1 MKKLRGIVAVLC
13 LLAACLCWG
22 LASAENEVLYVANP
36 KPEDRLHL
44 RKEANT
50 SSGSLGKYYN
60 GVQVEALEF
69 RVRDT
74 FRGLNIPLRDVQL
87 KKNLLIASIIRNGRL
102 IYPHGND
109 AIHAGDSVIVVTTIA
124 GLEELNDILA

>member
-1 MKKLRGIVAVLC
+1 MQ
-13 LLAACLCWG
+13 
-22 LASAENEVLYVANP
+22 N
-36 KPEDRLHL
+36 
-44 RKEANT
+44 
-50 SSGSLGKYYN
+50 SLGSHVESLTRMVN
-60 GVQVEALEF
+60 GQVEALEF